1 MDELRTAEEHDA
13 NLAKR
18 LARFTSIV
26 VVLLLAAFAYV
37 FAGGPPFPLET
48 TAGTDWSWRAAVIVM
63 TLIGG
68 ALGGCLYNFRGI
80 TKHMENRDF
89 YPHYGLSYYLRPLSA
104 ALCGIFV
111 FALVYGGVLTLTLGK
126 SAAVLDHRSIVLY
139 IAIAL
144 LAGYGSHEFLRK
156 IKDLNRTLFA
166 LSESEREDDI
176 RENRSRGKDDGAV

>member
-1 MDELRTAEEHDA
+1 MNSQPPEEHDA
-13 NLAKR
+13 DLAKR
-18 LARFTSIV
+18 LAGFTSV
-26 VVLLLAAFAYV
+26 VVIFLLALFAYV
-37 FAGGPPFPLET
+37 YSGGPPFPLET
-48 TAGTDWSWRAAVIVM
+48 TPGTHWSWRAAVIIM
-63 TLIGG
+63 TLSGG

-89 YPHYGLSYYLRPLSA
+89 YRHYGLSYYLRPLSA

-126 SAAVLDHRSIVLY
+126 SAAVLDHRSIILY

-166 LSESEREDDI
+166 LSEAERWDDI
-176 RENRSRGKDDGAV
+176 QENRPKKDDDGSA

>member
-1 MDELRTAEEHDA
+1 MASIQPAQGHDA
-13 NLAKR
+13 ELARR

-26 VVLLLAAFAYV
+26 VALLLVAFGYV
-37 FAGGPPFPLET
+37 YAGGPPFPQEST
-48 TAGTDWSWRAAVIVM
+48 TGTDWSWRIAVIVM

-80 TKHMENRDF
+80 AKHMENQDF
-89 YPHYGLSYYLRPLSA
+89 LSHYELTYYLRPLSG

-111 FALVYGGVLTLTLGK
+111 FALVYGGVLTLTFGK
-126 SAAVLDHRSIVLY
+126 SASVLDHRTIVLY

-156 IKDLNRTLFA
+156 IKDLNRALFA
-166 LSESEREDDI
+166 LSEAERREDI
-176 RENRSRGKDDGAV
+176 EGKSAEKRDDGAA